1 MKKFFLILALLPYLA
16 FSTNMEQTYEYGVN
30 TYRIKNSSNLN
41 FSLNNSLLDEAVNII
56 VKNARNLFNMY
67 KTAISFT
74 LEQDEQKF
82 TMDGQEYKVSHK
94 GITFFSSKISINSIK
109 LQRLVASRKLSEEE
123 IKDKLTE
130 FFSNGGGVIIFD
142 DLENEE
148 TWEEVILINN

>member
-1 MKKFFLILALLPYLA
+1 MH
-16 FSTNMEQTYEYGVN
+16 
-30 TYRIKNSSNLN
+30 
-41 FSLNNSLLDEAVNII
+41 
-56 VKNARNLFNMY
+56 

-74 LEQDEQKF
+74 LTQDEQRF
-82 TMDGQEYKVSHK
+82 TMNDQEYKVSHK
-94 GITFFSSKISINSIK
+94 GITFCFTRISIDSIK

-123 IKDKLTE
+123 ITDKLTE